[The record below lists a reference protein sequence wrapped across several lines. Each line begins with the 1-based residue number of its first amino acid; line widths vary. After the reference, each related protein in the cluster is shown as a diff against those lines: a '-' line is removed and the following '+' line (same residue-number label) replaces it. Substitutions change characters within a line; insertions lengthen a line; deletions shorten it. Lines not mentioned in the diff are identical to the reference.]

1 MIQSF
6 TSIVAAEKAKLWQAL
21 SRSAVLFAL
30 AIFSALAAFGGLVF
44 ALLGI
49 YLSLEA
55 VVEPWTAGIIVGC
68 AMIVIAFVALWVI
81 ARLITKQGRTPELPP
96 RSSATLAAASPP
108 PGAIPE
114 SLRATVSDVLGAA
127 HIRTSD
133 IVIGALVAG
142 LVLGAS
148 TNLRQRLVRSITK
161 D

>member
-21 SRSAVLFAL
+21 SRSAVLLAL
-30 AIFSALAAFGGLVF
+30 AIFAALAAFGGLVF

-148 TNLRQRLVRSITK
+148 TNLRQRLIRRMAR

>member
-1 MIQSF
+1 MLQSF
-6 TSIVAAEKAKLWQAL
+6 TTLVAAEKAKLWQTL
-21 SRSAVLFAL
+21 SRSAVLLAL
-30 AIFSALAAFGGLVF
+30 AIFAALAAFSGLVF

-55 VVEPWTAGIIVGC
+55 VLEPWTAGIIVGC
-68 AMIVIAFVALWVI
+68 AMIVIAFIAVWVI
-81 ARLITKQGRTPELPP
+81 ARLITKQGRTPELPS
-96 RSSATLAAASPP
+96 RSGAAPPSPGTL
-108 PGAIPE
+108 PE